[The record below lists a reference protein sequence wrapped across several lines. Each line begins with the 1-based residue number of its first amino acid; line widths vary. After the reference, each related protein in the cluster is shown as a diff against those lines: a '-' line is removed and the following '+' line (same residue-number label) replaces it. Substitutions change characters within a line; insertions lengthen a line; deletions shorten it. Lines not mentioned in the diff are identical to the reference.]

1 MSKYLKWIVAP
12 AILAAGLLWAAP
24 NEAKAQGFS
33 LRIGSTSFSSYG
45 YRGYGGYGANCYTP
59 YRSSVNL
66 YYRAPSYGNYRYTS
80 RIYGGHVGRG
90 RGHYDYYPG
99 HFDYHN
105 GHYDYHPAHFDYHGP
120 GHRSH
125 GH

>member
-1 MSKYLKWIVAP
+1 MSKFLKWIVAP
-12 AILAAGLLWAAP
+12 AVLAAGFLWVAP
-24 NEAKAQGFS
+24 SEANAQGFS
-33 LRIGSTSFSSYG
+33 IRIGGGG
-45 YRGYGGYGANCYTP
+45 YRGYSGYSSYYAP
-59 YRSSVNL
+59 RRSGVSF
-66 YYRAPSYGNYRYTS
+66 YYNSAPSYRYYSTP
-80 RIYGGHVGRG
+80 RVYYGGHGYVGNRGRG

-120 GHRSH
+120 GHPSH